1 MIKMLVLIAIGIVIG
16 WYVPRPAIV
25 DTIVNKAK
33 DIINNIKGKFIK

>member
-16 WYVPRPAIV
+16 WYVPRPTIV

-33 DIINNIKGKFIK
+33 DIINNIKAKFIK